1 MGRSTLGTIG
11 ATALSLVV
19 SMSAMGS
26 LNANVFATA
35 RLCVAASQR
44 KYFPA
49 ILANLHLER
58 GTNESSYY
66 EKLFKGQPRLV
77 RDPLRKLATMTEH
90 LRLEQEVPMYAG
102 L

>member
-1 MGRSTLGTIG
+1 
-11 ATALSLVV
+11 
-19 SMSAMGS
+19 MGS

-44 KYFPA
+44 GYFPA
-49 ILANLHLER
+49 ILANLHIER
-58 GTNESSYY
+58 GDNESTYY
-66 EKLFKGQPRLV
+66 EKLLKGQPRLINN
-77 RDPLRKLATMTEH
+77 PLRKLATMTER